1 MPTFEEFKA
10 AVEKDYLVT
19 QNTEVSRRYIN
30 TKEAQDKIKRDYAS
44 YAEKFKKGEITRNIF
59 INGSVSAVSNC
70 LFLMTDPYAE

>member
-44 YAEKFKKGEITRNIF
+44 YAEKFKK
-59 INGSVSAVSNC
+59 VK
-70 LFLMTDPYAE
+70 